1 MTDKTGWIE
10 IEFPD
15 LDAKL
20 QARMQWDTNEEM
32 CQAFVSQLPLETL
45 MLHAMSSG
53 EEMYAPTTVVGCF
66 AADQRPL
73 TRYERGSVTLMTDNY
88 KTMDI
93 YYGEISEPLPGPE
106 PVAVVRTE
114 DLDVLTTVGREVWYA
129 NYLTHEGVRV
139 RVSQNPDG
147 VR

>member
-1 MTDKTGWIE
+1 MPDVDWVA

-15 LDAKL
+15 IGTRLE
-20 QARMQWDTNEEM
+20 ARMQWETNSVLCE
-32 CQAFVSQLPLETL
+32 AFVSQLPLETL

-53 EEMYAPTTVVGCF
+53 EEMYAPTTVVGVF
-66 AADQRPL
+66 SAAQRPL

-106 PVAVVRTE
+106 PIAIVRAE
-114 DLDVLTTVGREVWYA
+114 DLEALSAAGRQVWYA
-129 NYLTHEGVRV
+129 NYLTHEPVRV
-139 RVSQNPDG
+139 KITVLR
-147 VR
+147 